1 MFASFLVFHRE
12 FASMGP
18 FPPNQCDEKRQ
29 DVLIVVGNGNVD
41 TLSLLL
47 ALFTSYHNAMGI
59 TMARFSCFVSFP
71 LASRVLFLVSARNGI
86 ANRESPPLLISVS

>member
-1 MFASFLVFHRE
+1 MGRFRGSGMFASFLVFHRE

-41 TLSLLL
+41 ILSLLL
-47 ALFTSYHNAMGI
+47 ALFYIVSQCYGNYNGSFFLFRDFSSWFMG
-59 TMARFSCFVSFP
+59 AFSCFCP
-71 LASRVLFLVSARNGI
+71 QRHRQ
-86 ANRESPPLLISVS
+86 